1 MFYERFAKKYFEEAE
16 KDLRR
21 AFKSLKEGDF
31 PESVFHSQQCVEKAV
46 KAMIEARRK
55 YVYNHGPIL
64 GTVFSDAF
72 SDDWREEFDV
82 ILDTMGWFTEYYTRS
97 RYPFLLRGE
106 IVSPDEFIDKEIADE
121 ALKKAKEVMDIAR
134 RYLQEK
140 GIV

>member
-1 MFYERFAKKYFEEAE
+1 MK
-16 KDLRR
+16 
-21 AFKSLKEGDF
+21 
-31 PESVFHSQQCVEKAV
+31 KAV